1 MSSLNLKGFSKIG
14 DSTLTNDV
22 RENIISFFDWGLL
35 QKENFIN
42 VGIPSSGYY
51 GGNEHQ
57 LRLVNDPRYTSGQV
71 WEGFRQNWVWESGV
85 TTGFDAPLVGTDN
98 ANPGVS
104 GVYVDDTFHA
114 VTEVGTYAHH
124 INHPLGRVVFDS
136 PIATTSVVTCAYS
149 YKYINVTQSNG
160 LPWFTEIQKRSER
173 VENPQFHTASGDW
186 SQLSQNRL
194 QLPALGVEVINNR
207 SFKGYQLGGSSY
219 VYTDVLFHC
228 VSEDAYIRDNLL
240 DIVTYQNGKNFS
252 MYDLNLIAE
261 SNAFPLDH
269 NGVPASGALLFSEL
283 ITQYP
288 FKNLRLFDM
297 KFDSVYSLNPNL
309 HVGTVKCSTEVILGV

>member
-1 MSSLNLKGFSKIG
+1 MADINLKGFSKIG

-124 INHPLGRVVFDS
+124 INHPLGRVVFNS

-207 SFKGYQLGGSSY
+207 SFRGYQLGGSSY

-252 MYDLNLIAE
+252 IRTKSYVN
-261 SNAFPLDH
+261 
-269 NGVPASGALLFSEL
+269 
-283 ITQYP
+283 
-288 FKNLRLFDM
+288 
-297 KFDSVYSLNPNL
+297 
-309 HVGTVKCSTEVILGV
+309 